1 MTVEL
6 TRTAEATG
14 ARSSQSWNGAVAIY
28 GVRFDPRAFAA
39 RPSCVFTL
47 EVASRPSVIELFTCK
62 YEEPPP
68 PPPPPPLIGVLVA
81 RGPPL

>member
-1 MTVEL
+1 MYAPVEIACGAEVVTVTVEL

-39 RPSCVFTL
+39 RPNWVFTL
-47 EVASRPSVIELFTCK
+47 EVASRPSVIEFFT
-62 YEEPPP
+62 
-68 PPPPPPLIGVLVA
+68 
-81 RGPPL
+81 